1 LTFYGFHRDSR
12 VTDSARAEDARDP
25 QASLGDSCMTKQKN
39 HHFDFILNLD
49 PPLAFR
55 TLNSRNIV
63 LCDTLFD
70 ALSKACI
77 PWLDRAQ
84 KDPDWT
90 GAGGREGPILDLIHS
105 RKE

>member
-25 QASLGDSCMTKQKN
+25 QASLRDSYMTKQKN
-39 HHFDFILNLD
+39 HQFDFILNLD

-70 ALSKACI
+70 ALSI
-77 PWLDRAQ
+77 LSRRAYLGWIALKKIQ
-84 KDPDWT
+84 IGPELV
-90 GAGGREGPILDLIHS
+90 AGRDQYLI
-105 RKE
+105 